1 MARKILAALDLRG
14 PLQSAGSAGTTGQAL
29 ISGGASSTP
38 TWGMP
43 TYPST
48 AQQLFLAAP
57 ASGSGTPTFRYITT
71 SDFTQSSSP
80 SIGQALVAAPVTGGW
95 SWSTVITS
103 NGGSLTGT
111 LSITGTLA
119 QTGTASPITLN
130 GSAGTAGQILTSAG
144 AGATPTWAT
153 PGTTP
158 VIKVA
163 ANRTTT
169 AGGTALTINTQ
180 ETATTVTFP
189 TSRFTVAPSVVAAT
203 SSPRYVAAVT
213 SVASTGFTMI
223 VRNVSDGTG
232 TTYTWHYQAIE
243 IVTGMGS

>member
-1 MARKILAALDLRG
+1 VQIGTTNTSGVTIGAALTLTTG
-14 PLQSAGSAGTTGQAL
+14 ISGAVNYIGTTSPIQVNGSAGTTGQ
-29 ISGGASSTP
+29 I
-38 TWGMP
+38 
-43 TYPST
+43 
-48 AQQLFLAAP
+48 
-57 ASGSGTPTFRYITT
+57 
-71 SDFTQSSSP
+71 
-80 SIGQALVAAPVTGGW
+80 LV
-95 SWSTVITS
+95 
-103 NGGSLTGT
+103 
-111 LSITGTLA
+111 
-119 QTGTASPITLN
+119 
-130 GSAGTAGQILTSAG
+130 SAG